1 MALKLKKKL
10 RQKKKLK
17 ILLNKMLKT
26 VQNKKKKLSM
36 KKNMMATKVKEKNS
50 LIKIDLK
57 TIKRPKKKE
66 VAPNKEVS

>member
-1 MALKLKKKL
+1 MVLKLKKKL
-10 RQKKKLK
+10 HQKKRLK
-17 ILLNKMLKT
+17 ILLSKMLKI

-57 TIKRPKKKE
+57 TIKDLKRKKLRLVK
-66 VAPNKEVS
+66 K

>member
-10 RQKKKLK
+10 RQKKRLK

-57 TIKRPKKKE
+57 TIKDLKRKKL
-66 VAPNKEVS
+66 